1 MIIEGLLSLIRS
13 LLTAL
18 LSPIDIPDLPS
29 NVQTLIS
36 RAVGYCVD
44 GLGIFAAFTHFDFIM
59 SLVAIVLI
67 IEAAMLLYKFIR
79 WILKK
84 IPMAN
89 IE

>member
-1 MIIEGLLSLIRS
+1 MIISGLLNLVKL

-18 LSPIDIPDLPS
+18 LSPIHIPALPA
-29 NVQTLIS
+29 NVNTILNTG
-36 RAVGYCVD
+36 VGYMVD
-44 GLGIFAAFTHFDFIM
+44 GLGIFAAFTHYQYIM
-59 SLVAIVLI
+59 GLFAAVLV

-79 WILKK
+79 WLLKK